1 MKIIKILCLV
11 LTIAF
16 GIFVVIFGEFDDSP
30 GASGLGL
37 IITGAGIYSLIKLI
51 KQPIK
56 K

>member
-1 MKIIKILCLV
+1 MKIIKILGLI

-37 IITGAGIYSLIKLI
+37 IIVGAGIYGLIRL
-51 KQPIK
+51 K
-56 K
+56 KRSHSK